1 MDCIFCKI
9 IAGEIPSHKVY
20 EDDATLAFLDIN
32 PAQRGHTLVIPK
44 QHAADLIAIPADALY
59 AVARATQHVA
69 QQLQHVVQPDGVN
82 VVQSNGAAAGQTV
95 FHYHVHLIPRFTNDH
110 VLRLWQP
117 SPTDHAALGVLA
129 TELRNTGA

>member
-20 EDDATLAFLDIN
+20 EDDAALAFLDIN

-44 QHAADLIAIPADALY
+44 QHAADLLAMPVDALQ

-110 VLRLWQP
+110 ALRLWQP
-117 SPTDHAALGVLA
+117 GATDHAALGALA
-129 TELRNTGA
+129 AELRNTGA